1 MVAKLI
7 YGGFGIVSGLLV
19 TALSAGVAH
28 AQGAEPQ
35 YQTYEKRASAIG
47 LEIGGRTGF
56 GLPFGKS
63 TDAAGDDFDRI
74 TAGQVPIWFDLGMH
88 FSRHFSVGMYLSYG
102 IGISSDEI
110 GNACDAAEA
119 ASPGV
124 DVSCTS
130 SDVRLGL
137 QFHVHILPDE
147 VVDPWVG
154 LGSGLEWFAMTQ
166 RASAGGQSASATFT
180 LNGFE
185 IVNLQA
191 GVDFKLADN
200 IGLGP
205 FVTFSHGSFGSA
217 KISCE
222 NADCNAQSADIANT
236 ASHQWLLFG
245 AKFTARL

>member
-1 MVAKLI
+1 MVVKLI
-7 YGGFGIVSGLLV
+7 YGGVGIISGLLLA
-19 TALSAGVAH
+19 ALSPGVAH
-28 AQGAEPQ
+28 AQGASPE
-35 YQTYEKRASAIG
+35 YQTYEKRESPIG

-63 TDAAGDDFDRI
+63 TGAAGDDFDLV

-102 IGISSDEI
+102 IGITPDAIS
-110 GNACDAAEA
+110 NACDSAEA
-119 ASPGV
+119 ASAGV

-137 QFHVHILPDE
+137 QFHFHILPDE
-147 VVDPWVG
+147 LVDPWVG

-180 LNGFE
+180 VSGFE
-185 IVNLQA
+185 MFNLQA
-191 GVDFKLADN
+191 GLDFKLAEQ

-205 FVTFSHGSFGSA
+205 FVTFSNGSFGSA
-217 KISCE
+217 KISCV
-222 NADCNAQSADIANT
+222 NTACNEQSADIANT